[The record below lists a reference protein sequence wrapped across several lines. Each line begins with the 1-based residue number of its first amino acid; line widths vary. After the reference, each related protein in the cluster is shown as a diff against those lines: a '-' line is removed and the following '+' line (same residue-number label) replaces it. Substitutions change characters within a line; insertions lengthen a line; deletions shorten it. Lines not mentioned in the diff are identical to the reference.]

1 LKVWKWYLSPSQPSP
16 VGRANKNKL
25 KNGSQK
31 VSPTGGD
38 LEGALLMRRSFIIF
52 YALITYALAELTW
65 WAYLLVK
72 AMPSSFAMIM
82 GEGSVF
88 IFVFFVGA
96 YSLHRS
102 ILKERKLQEQ
112 KKNFLLSVTHELK
125 SPLASI
131 KILLQ
136 TIQKRDLTKQ
146 QMLDFIGKSLMD
158 IERLDDMVENMLL
171 ASKIDNRSYTFPKDK
186 FNLSVLVDSI
196 VNRLQITKCESNQQV
211 IDAEIEPKVE
221 ITGDRFALTSVV
233 TNLIENAIKYSGPC
247 ETVAVKLFS
256 KDDKVYLQVADH
268 GIGIAEQEKGRI
280 FDKFYRVGSEDT
292 RNTKGTGL
300 GLYIVK
306 EVLDK
311 HQASIKVKDN
321 RPVGSIFEVVFD

>member
-1 LKVWKWYLSPSQPSP
+1 
-16 VGRANKNKL
+16 
-25 KNGSQK
+25 
-31 VSPTGGD
+31 
-38 LEGALLMRRSFIIF
+38 MRRPFIIF
-52 YALITYALAELTW
+52 YALIIYALTELIW
-65 WAYLLVK
+65 WGYLLVK
-72 AMPSSFAMIM
+72 MMPSSLGMIV
-82 GEGSVF
+82 GEGSIFIIVF
-88 IFVFFVGA
+88 LAGA
-96 YSLHRS
+96 IWLHRS
-102 ILKERKLQEQ
+102 IMRERKLQEQ

-136 TIQKRDLTKQ
+136 TIQKRELTREQ
-146 QMLDFIGKSLMD
+146 VLDFIAKSLTD

-171 ASKIDNRSYTFPKDK
+171 ASKIENRSYTFPKAQ

-196 VNRLQITKCESNQQV
+196 VNRLQLTKCESNQQI
-211 IDAEIEPKVE
+211 IDAEIEPKIQ
-221 ITGDRFALTSVV
+221 ITGDKFALTSVV
-233 TNLIENAIKYSGPC
+233 TNLVENAIKYSGPC

-256 KDDKVYLQVADH
+256 KEGRVCLQVADH
-268 GIGIAEQEKGRI
+268 GIGIAEEEKSRI
-280 FDKFYRVGSEDT
+280 FDRFYRVGSEDT

-321 RPVGSIFEVVFD
+321 RPAGSIFEVVFD

>member
-1 LKVWKWYLSPSQPSP
+1 MK
-16 VGRANKNKL
+16 
-25 KNGSQK
+25 
-31 VSPTGGD
+31 
-38 LEGALLMRRSFIIF
+38 RSFIIF
-52 YALITYALAELTW
+52 YALIIYALAELIW
-65 WAYLLVK
+65 WGYLLVK
-72 AMPSSFAMIM
+72 MMPSSFAMIM
-82 GEGSVF
+82 GEGSIFIVVF
-88 IFVFFVGA
+88 SAGA
-96 YSLHRS
+96 ISLHRS
-102 ILKERKLQEQ
+102 INRQRKLAEQ

-136 TIQKRDLTKQ
+136 TIQKRDLTKEQ
-146 QMLDFIGKSLMD
+146 TLNFIEKSLMD

-171 ASKIDNRSYTFPKDK
+171 ASKIDNHSYNFPKDK

-196 VNRLQITKCESNQQV
+196 VNRLQITKCEGTQQI
-211 IDAEIEPKVE
+211 IDAEIESKIE
-221 ITGDRFALTSVV
+221 ITGDKFALTSVV

-256 KDDKVYLQVADH
+256 KNDKVYLEVADH
-268 GIGIAEQEKGRI
+268 GIGIADHEKNRI
-280 FDKFYRVGSEDT
+280 FERFYRVGSEET

-311 HQASIKVKDN
+311 HDATIKVKDN
-321 RPVGSIFEVVFD
+321 DPTGSVFEVVFG

>member
-1 LKVWKWYLSPSQPSP
+1 
-16 VGRANKNKL
+16 
-25 KNGSQK
+25 
-31 VSPTGGD
+31 
-38 LEGALLMRRSFIIF
+38 MRRPFIIF
-52 YALITYALAELTW
+52 YALIIYALTELIW
-65 WAYLLVK
+65 WGYLLVK
-72 AMPSSFAMIM
+72 MMPSSLGMIV
-82 GEGSVF
+82 GEGSIFIIVF
-88 IFVFFVGA
+88 LVGA
-96 YSLHRS
+96 IWLHRS
-102 ILKERKLQEQ
+102 IIRERKLQEQ

-136 TIQKRDLTKQ
+136 TIQKRSLNKAQ
-146 QMLDFIGKSLMD
+146 IQDFIGKSLLD

-171 ASKIDNRSYTFPKDK
+171 ASKIDNQSYTFPKAS

-196 VNRLQITKCESNQQV
+196 VNRLQVTRCDCNQQ
-211 IDAEIEPKVE
+211 IINAEIEPKIQ
-221 ITGDRFALTSVV
+221 ITGDKFALTSVV

-247 ETVAVKLFS
+247 EVVEVKLFQ
-256 KDDKVYLQVADH
+256 KEGKVLLQVADH
-268 GIGIAEQEKGRI
+268 GIGIADSEKNRI
-280 FDKFYRVGSEDT
+280 LDKFYRVGSEDT

-321 RPVGSIFEVVFD
+321 RPAGSIFEVVFD

>member
-1 LKVWKWYLSPSQPSP
+1 MKRPFV
-16 VGRANKNKL
+16 
-25 KNGSQK
+25 
-31 VSPTGGD
+31 
-38 LEGALLMRRSFIIF
+38 IF
-52 YALITYALAELTW
+52 YALIIYALTELVW
-65 WAYLLVK
+65 WGYLLVK
-72 AMPSSFAMIM
+72 LMPSSLGMIM
-82 GEGSVF
+82 GEGSIF
-88 IFVFFVGA
+88 IFVFLAGA
-96 YSLHRS
+96 YWLHRS
-102 ILKERKLQEQ
+102 IIKERKLQEQ
-112 KKNFLLSVTHELK
+112 KRNFLLSVTHELK

-146 QMLDFIGKSLMD
+146 QVLSFIDKSLMD
-158 IERLDDMVENMLL
+158 IDRLDDMVENMLL
-171 ASKIDNRSYTFPKDK
+171 ASKIDNSSYTFPKDK

-196 VNRLQITKCESNQQV
+196 VNRLQITRCEGTQQI
-211 IDAEIEPKVE
+211 IDAEIEPKIE
-221 ITGDRFALTSVV
+221 ITGDKFALTSVV

-247 ETVAVKLFS
+247 ETVGVKLFL
-256 KDDKVYLQVADH
+256 KDDKVFLEVADH
-268 GIGIAEQEKGRI
+268 GIGIADQEKNRI